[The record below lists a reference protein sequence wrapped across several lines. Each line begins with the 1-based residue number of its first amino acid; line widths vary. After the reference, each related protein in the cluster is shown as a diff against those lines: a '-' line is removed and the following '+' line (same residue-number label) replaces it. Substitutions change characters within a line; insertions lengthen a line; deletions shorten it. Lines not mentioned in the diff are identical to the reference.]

1 MNTLAI
7 RAALVI
13 PFLDEVV
20 VGGWNQ
26 LFPESFY
33 TTFPTVDL
41 NPPFSEH
48 FARDFGGA
56 TLAIALVLGI
66 ALVKPKMHYVVPAAA
81 AFSLFAVPHF
91 FFHLFDT
98 HPRVMWQAVVLTT
111 ANALV
116 ALLGLAAILLAVLRD
131 RREATAD

>member
-1 MNTLAI
+1 MNTLAV
-7 RAALVI
+7 RLALVV

-56 TLAIALVLGI
+56 TLAVAVLLGL
-66 ALVKPKMHYVVPAAA
+66 ALVKAKTHYVVPAAA
-81 AFSLFAVPHF
+81 AFSVFAVPHF
-91 FFHLFDT
+91 FFHLLDT
-98 HPRVMWQAVVLTT
+98 HPPMVWQEVVLTT
-111 ANALV
+111 ANAAV
-116 ALLGLAAILLAVLRD
+116 ALLGLAAIAPAVLRD
-131 RREATAD
+131 RRRA

>member
-13 PFLDEVV
+13 PFLDELVI
-20 VGGWNQ
+20 GGWNQ

-56 TLAIALVLGI
+56 TLAIALMLGI
-66 ALVKPKMHYVVPAAA
+66 ALVKPKTHYVVPAAA

-98 HPRVMWQAVVLTT
+98 HPPVMWQAVVLTT
-111 ANALV
+111 ANAVV
-116 ALLGLAAILLAVLRD
+116 AILGLAAILFAVLRD
-131 RREATAD
+131 RRAATPA